1 MWRNEVVKPTTL
13 ILAASLAIA
22 GLSAC
27 GGGGGARPSGP
38 GDEVVITPPATMAD
52 LVVQSPSVSD
62 STPDAGASFTLR
74 ATVRNSGSGRS
85 AATTLRY
92 YRSSDATISTS
103 DTAVGTDTVSALA
116 ASGSGP
122 ESIGLTAPSTAGTY
136 YYGACVDTV
145 SGESNTRNNCSSGV
159 RVRVSSS
166 GSGSTFGVGAAL
178 PGVPTSGLFVP
189 AVVSGASVS
198 SSGGTTT
205 ITWNNGGSIQLQ
217 DGTRYTCRTAGGC
230 AARNGVVTRGTIAR
244 GGGTLPPPATM
255 ADLVV
260 QSPSVSDSTPD
271 AGASFTLRA
280 TVRNSGSGRSAATT
294 LRYYRSSDATIS
306 TSDTAVGTDTVSAL
320 AASGSGPESIGLTAP
335 STAGTYYYGA
345 CVDTVSGESNTRN
358 NCSSGVRVRVS
369 SSGSGSTFGVGAALP
384 GVPTSGLFVPAV
396 VSGASVSSSGG
407 TTTITWNNGG
417 SIQLQDGTRY
427 TCRTAGGCAARNGVV
442 TRGTIARG
450 GGTLPPPATMADLV
464 VQSPSVSDSTPDAG
478 ASFTLRATVRNSGSG
493 RSAATTLRY
502 YRSSDATISTSDT
515 AVGTDTVSALA
526 ASGSGP
532 ESIGLTAPSTAGTY
546 YYGACVDTVSGESNT
561 RNNCSSGVRVR
572 VSSSGSGSTFGVGA
586 ALPGVPTSGLFVPA
600 VVSGASVSSSGG
612 TTTITWNNGG
622 SIQLQDGTR
631 YTCRT
636 AGGCA
641 ARNGVVT
648 RGTIARGGGTL
659 PPPATMA
666 DLVVQS
672 PSVSDSTPD
681 AGASFTLRATVRNSG
696 SGRSAATT
704 LRYYRSSDATI
715 STSDTAVG
723 TDTVSALAASGSGP
737 ESIGLTAPSTAG
749 TYYYGA
755 CVDTVSGESNTRNN
769 CSTAVR
775 VTVSSDP
782 ETAPD
787 LVVTFA
793 VSDRTPSAGDTVELR
808 ATVRNAGDGRS
819 AATTLRYY
827 RSSDATISASDFEW
841 GTDAVSGLAASDTSS
856 ELGLLSVG
864 PSSDYY
870 WGACVDTVPGE
881 SNTANNCSIG
891 VRVRVS
897 AAGGGGAC
905 TAGLVVNPGES
916 CTYKGHTFSVSSSG
930 QGSIAFFRSGGS
942 ISNSGTINGVQWDF
956 HASKNG
962 GSNSWTIHR
971 AN

>member
-27 GGGGGARPSGP
+27 GGGGGARPSGLD
-38 GDEVVITPPATMAD
+38 DEVVITPPATMAD

-122 ESIGLTAPSTAGTY
+122 ESISLTAPSTAGTY

-145 SGESNTRNNCSSGV
+145 SGESNTANNCSSGV

-271 AGASFTLRA
+271 TGASFTLRA

-320 AASGSGPESIGLTAP
+320 AASGSGPESISLTAP

-345 CVDTVSGESNTRN
+345 CVDTVSGESNTAN

-464 VQSPSVSDSTPDAG
+464 VQSPSVSDSTPDTG

-532 ESIGLTAPSTAGTY
+532 ESISLTAPSTAGTY

-561 RNNCSSGVRVR
+561 ANNCSSGVRVR
-572 VSSSGSGSTFGVGA
+572 VSA
-586 ALPGVPTSGLFVPA
+586 A
-600 VVSGASVSSSGG
+600 
-612 TTTITWNNGG
+612 
-622 SIQLQDGTR
+622 
-631 YTCRT
+631 
-636 AGGCA
+636 
-641 ARNGVVT
+641 
-648 RGTIARGGGTL
+648 
-659 PPPATMA
+659 
-666 DLVVQS
+666 
-672 PSVSDSTPD
+672 
-681 AGASFTLRATVRNSG
+681 
-696 SGRSAATT
+696 
-704 LRYYRSSDATI
+704 
-715 STSDTAVG
+715 
-723 TDTVSALAASGSGP
+723 
-737 ESIGLTAPSTAG
+737 
-749 TYYYGA
+749 
-755 CVDTVSGESNTRNN
+755 
-769 CSTAVR
+769 
-775 VTVSSDP
+775 
-782 ETAPD
+782 
-787 LVVTFA
+787 
-793 VSDRTPSAGDTVELR
+793 
-808 ATVRNAGDGRS
+808 
-819 AATTLRYY
+819 
-827 RSSDATISASDFEW
+827 
-841 GTDAVSGLAASDTSS
+841 
-856 ELGLLSVG
+856 
-864 PSSDYY
+864 
-870 WGACVDTVPGE
+870 
-881 SNTANNCSIG
+881 
-891 VRVRVS
+891 
-897 AAGGGGAC
+897 GGGAC

-930 QGSIAFFRSGGS
+930 QGSIAFFRAGGS
-942 ISNSGTINGVQWDF
+942 IRNSGTINGVQWDF
-956 HASKNG
+956 HASKNA